1 MIPAGN
7 QINPAP
13 IMQEVNFELHYYLKN
28 KSHSIDAFIANK
40 SQRDFLLLAR
50 EISKALGVD
59 VEIEVYPLAEG
70 GIRNFFRFKDREVKV
85 GVSVAA
91 FTMVLSVFIVNPASQ
106 ITAEWVKAMFA
117 DDELIELQKENLR
130 LQNQKLSLDTKIAE
144 AHLDKNAKAIIH
156 KSMFYKALRESSE
169 IEEIS
174 ISAFGE
180 KNNCIFP
187 ERKVPYQNFPDYIVD
202 SNSLPTITDDT
213 AEIEIISPV
222 LKQGDYKW
230 RGIYK
235 NEVISFS
242 MKSHEF
248 NQKVLNGE
256 INFKNG
262 FLIKCS
268 LNIFRYLNEN
278 GEEKTRGYAVQR
290 VDSYSVSDR
299 PIETNEGRRKK
310 LEREREEAQ
319 LKLPLD

>member
-202 SNSLPTITDDT
+202 SNSLPTICISILYWCFSFWLTLLCIIGSSFIHLIRTDSNVFFLM
-213 AEIEIISPV
+213 AE
-222 LKQGDYKW
+222 
-230 RGIYK
+230 
-235 NEVISFS
+235 
-242 MKSHEF
+242 
-248 NQKVLNGE
+248 
-256 INFKNG
+256 
-262 FLIKCS
+262 
-268 LNIFRYLNEN
+268 
-278 GEEKTRGYAVQR
+278 
-290 VDSYSVSDR
+290 
-299 PIETNEGRRKK
+299 
-310 LEREREEAQ
+310 
-319 LKLPLD
+319 